1 MKRILILL
9 SLGFLVASLFLTGCA
24 SKKIRVSS
32 FMDPEGILMAQMINL
47 MLSENGFDV
56 IDMGSYDD
64 VYKELEDGKIDIYP
78 EYSGYFLAGDTGN
91 RKGGVLLK
99 PAPADSKWAIVIP
112 ESLSE
117 AENIRNMSEF
127 ATYVNSNKGRI
138 KLICSPDFITDKY
151 ALPNFEQKYGFTLE
165 SDQLTII
172 PSYNFVYMWMQAAST
187 DNDIN
192 AAIAYTTGG
201 KPEEYNLVLLEDN
214 NGAQPEF
221 HPAPLVRKAIYD
233 KYTDQLN
240 RILTPLFASLDD
252 ETLRE
257 LNSQIGLVGKQA
269 TSEVAR
275 KYLIENGYFKYNE
288 FQMVQKAMDEMMG
301 NNSLNSVTP
310 HSEATSDMSAFP
322 NKQYALY
329 SENMIWPPITWR
341 ITRGTYSCDS
351 NGLVTQ
357 HTTGWE

>member
-9 SLGFLVASLFLTGCA
+9 CLGLIIASSFFSGCGGN
-24 SKKIRVSS
+24 KIRIGSW
-32 FMDPEGILMAQMINL
+32 MDPEGILMAQMIEQI
-47 MLSENGFDV
+47 LSENGFDV
-56 IDMGSYDD
+56 IDVGSYDD
-64 VYKELEDGKIDIYP
+64 VRKELEDGRIDIFP
-78 EYSGYFLAGDTGN
+78 EYSGYFLAEDTDN
-91 RKGGVLLK
+91 QKSSVLLK
-99 PAPADSKWAIVIP
+99 PAPADSQWAIVIP
-112 ESLSE
+112 KRLSE
-117 AENIRNMSEF
+117 AENIKNMSGF
-127 ATYVNSNKGRI
+127 AAYVNSDKGRI
-138 KLICSPDFITDKY
+138 KLVCSPDFITDEY
-151 ALPNFEQKYGFTLE
+151 ALKTFEQIYGFTLE
-165 SDQLTII
+165 SDQLVII
-172 PSYNFVYMWMQAAST
+172 PSYNFVYMWTQAAST

-201 KPEEYNLVLLEDN
+201 KPEEYNLILLEDDKE
-214 NGAQPEF
+214 AQPEF
-221 HPAPLVRKAIYD
+221 HPAPLVRKEIYD
-233 KYTDQLN
+233 KYADQLN

-257 LNSQIGLVGKQA
+257 LNSQIGLLGKQA

-288 FQMVQKAMDEMMG
+288 LQMVQKAMDEMM
-301 NNSLNSVTP
+301 NNNNLNSVTP

-329 SENMIWPPITWR
+329 SKNREWPYITWR

-357 HTTGWE
+357 HTTGW